1 MAECWSEIFFTRLHR
16 ARAGFCG
23 SHQMCLPTG
32 GVGGKKEKLEHIF
45 TTSRLL
51 TPPQNYLKYCL
62 ATFQNNIRTLH
73 KVRSAYITPQLMY
86 CKAFADERALPSPF
100 FGASP

>member
-51 TPPQNYLKYCL
+51 NPPKIIL
-62 ATFQNNIRTLH
+62 NIVLQHFKT
-73 KVRSAYITPQLMY
+73 T
-86 CKAFADERALPSPF
+86 
-100 FGASP
+100 